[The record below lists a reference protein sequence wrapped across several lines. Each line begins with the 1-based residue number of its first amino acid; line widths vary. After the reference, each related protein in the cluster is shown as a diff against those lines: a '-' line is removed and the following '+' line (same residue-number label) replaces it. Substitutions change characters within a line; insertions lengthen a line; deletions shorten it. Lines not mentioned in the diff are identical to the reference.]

1 MISFLNKKKNN
12 NNVIEYP
19 HYVIV
24 VRDEIF
30 WVVRSVK
37 SKLSFAPNNI
47 NFTLKLKKKR
57 FSFKKSNTI
66 YLPSQTDMTINE
78 NIRKIYGIS
87 IPNTRHDDCI
97 GFIIRD
103 NPLALK
109 EFKSYLKKQYNIAY
123 NRYVYS
129 LKYPHISFHD
139 PKRQQDQINLIVKLY
154 NKTIHWIQQIKSNNP
169 NYDYYNS
176 RRVSLF

>member
-1 MISFLNKKKNN
+1 MISFLNKKKSN

-24 VRDEIF
+24 VQDGIF

-47 NFTLKLKKKR
+47 NFTLKLKKKK
-57 FSFKKSNTI
+57 FSFKKTNTI
-66 YLPSQTDMTINE
+66 YLPSQIDMAINE

-87 IPNTRHDDCI
+87 IPNTHHYNCI

-103 NPLALK
+103 NPLVLK

-123 NRYVYS
+123 NTYVYS
-129 LKYPHISFHD
+129 LKYLHNNIYDS
-139 PKRQQDQINLIVKLY
+139 KRQQDQINLIVKLY
-154 NKTIHWIQQIKSNNP
+154 NKTIH
-169 NYDYYNS
+169 
-176 RRVSLF
+176 